1 MASCRSRR
9 CTVWRLQRLFAEY
22 VGVTPKWVPMRARL
36 HDATDAVAD
45 ERQPDWARLAAE
57 LGYCDQAHL
66 IRAFKAAI
74 GMTPAEYVRRSIGD
88 SAHAPEEGLE

>member
-1 MASCRSRR
+1 MGADAGPAARR
-9 CTVWRLQRLFAEY
+9 HRR
-22 VGVTPKWVPMRARL
+22 
-36 HDATDAVAD
+36 VAD

-74 GMTPAEYVRRSIGD
+74 GMTPAEYVRRSLGG